1 MQILEYKLHAPMNGH
16 GMSTPS
22 FITNGGQF
30 YNNTDH
36 TMIAAEP
43 DTTEYYIPDSVTV
56 YTVAELKTRMT
67 TMHAATPFQK
77 MGDTPGQEGEDMT
90 NAEVEAMVDA
100 WVTANS

>member
-30 YNNTDH
+30 YNSADH

-43 DTTEYYIPDSVTV
+43 DTTEYYIPDSITV
-56 YTVAELKTRMT
+56 YTVAELKTRIMA
-67 TMHAATPFQK
+67 MHAASPFHTFD
-77 MGDTPGQEGEDMT
+77 GAPGEATDDMT
-90 NAEVEAMVDA
+90 DAEVEAMVDA

>member
-30 YNNTDH
+30 YNPADH

-43 DTTEYYIPDSVTV
+43 DTTEYYIPDSITV
-56 YTVAELKTRMT
+56 YTVAELKARMIK
-67 TMHAATPFQK
+67 MHSASPFQK
-77 MGDTPGQEGEDMT
+77 MGNTPQDMEDMT
-90 NAEVEAMVDA
+90 DAEVETMVDD
-100 WVTANS
+100 WVTTNS

>member
-30 YNNTDH
+30 YNSADH

-43 DTTEYYIPDSVTV
+43 DTTEYYIPDTITV
-56 YTVAELKTRMT
+56 YTVAELKTRLL
-67 TMHAATPFQK
+67 TMHAASAFQK
-77 MGDTPGQEGEDMT
+77 MGNTPGDSEDMT
-90 NAEVEAMVDA
+90 DAEVEAMVDA

>member
-30 YNNTDH
+30 YNPADH

-43 DTTEYYIPDSVTV
+43 DTTEYYIPDTVTV
-56 YTVAELKTRMT
+56 YTVAELKTRMA
-67 TMHAATPFQK
+67 TMHAASPFQK
-77 MGDTPGQEGEDMT
+77 MGNTPNDMEDMT
-90 NAEVEAMVDA
+90 DAEVEAMVDA